1 MGKQF
6 MSVQKKLLLL
16 GKNTKHTKM
25 IFRFLLLSDEV
36 EDFKREIQISA
47 DATFFDLHEAIIKSV
62 DYKEGEMASFFICS
76 DDWEK
81 EKEIT
86 LVEMDTSSD
95 EDSYTMDT
103 SVLNDFLEDEKQKLM
118 YVFDYLTERA
128 FFMELREIITGKDI
142 EKATCTKS
150 IGNPPAQTMDFD
162 TVAASSATLDTGE
175 NFYGDEGYDLDELDA
190 EGFDGLDDVQL
201 PSDEEY

>member
-1 MGKQF
+1 M
-6 MSVQKKLLLL
+6 V
-16 GKNTKHTKM
+16 
-25 IFRFLLLSDEV
+25 FRFLLLSDEV

-47 DATFFDLHEAIIKSV
+47 DATFFDLHKAIIKSV
-62 DYKEGEMASFFICS
+62 GYKDGEMTSFFLCS

-81 EKEIT
+81 EQEIT

-95 EDSYTMDT
+95 EDSYTMDAT
-103 SVLNDFLEDEKQKLM
+103 VLNDFLEDERQKLM

-128 FFMELREIITGKDI
+128 FFMELREIITGTDLP
-142 EKATCTKS
+142 EAVCTKS
-150 IGNPPAQTMDFD
+150 IGDAPAQFVDFD
-162 TVAASSATLDTGE
+162 TVSATTTSLDTGE
-175 NFYGDEGYDLDELDA
+175 SFYGDESYDMNELDA

>member
-1 MGKQF
+1 M
-6 MSVQKKLLLL
+6 V
-16 GKNTKHTKM
+16 
-25 IFRFLLLSDEV
+25 FRFLLLSDEV

-47 DATFFDLHEAIIKSV
+47 GATFFDLHKAIIKSV
-62 DYKEGEMASFFICS
+62 GYKDGEMTSFFLCS

-81 EKEIT
+81 EQEVT

-95 EDSYTMDT
+95 EDSYTMEAT
-103 SVLNDFLEDEKQKLM
+103 VLNDFMEDERQKLM

-128 FFMELREIITGKDI
+128 FFMELREIITGTDLP
-142 EKATCTKS
+142 EAVCTKS
-150 IGNPPAQTMDFD
+150 IGDAPAQFVDFD
-162 TVAASSATLDTGE
+162 TVSVTTTSLDIGE
-175 NFYGDEGYDLDELDA
+175 SFYGDESYDMNELDA